1 MRNDAFD
8 ARNFFSERVE
18 PLKQHQFGLT
28 AGGPLRRDRVF
39 VFSTTRASVT
49 PGGSP
54 PRQPCRRRQNG
65 GRLLRTGYAAAEYC
79 RGWRAIPQQQDSGGG
94 DQSRRAQRAGDGLL
108 GNVSPSIYRETLIGQ
123 NDNDQTG
130 ARIDLS
136 LSNRDQLFGRYSY
149 SGGNNF
155 NPVSVRG
162 SDAPGFP
169 TRDDFSTH
177 SLNVS
182 STRILSSSLTN
193 TVRGN
198 FLRHKFFFDQRL
210 NWTPPS
216 APASAGEP
224 VHEIGQGPP
233 FFNVSGYTPIGGAIT
248 GPRNTTQHVR
258 AAGQRDVGPRQPPAE
273 VRRRVRADEHRHV
286 PGSRRTR
293 SSYFPARSRP
303 TMPLPIC
310 SSAHRSRSFKASA
323 TFPAR

>member
-1 MRNDAFD
+1 MACH
-8 ARNFFSERVE
+8 S
-18 PLKQHQFGLT
+18 PT
-28 AGGPLRRDRVF
+28 AGF
-39 VFSTTRASVT
+39 
-49 PGGSP
+49 
-54 PRQPCRRRQNG
+54 RRR
-65 GRLLRTGYAAAEYC
+65 RSIPSRATC
-79 RGWRAIPQQQDSGGG
+79 WRC
-94 DQSRRAQRAGDGLL
+94 LL
-108 GNVSPSIYRETLIGQ
+108 GNVSPSIYRETLIEQ

-210 NWTPPS
+210 NRTPPS
-216 APASAGEP
+216 ALGFGYEP

-248 GPRNTTQHVR
+248 GPRNTTQHTFELQDSVTWARGNHLLKFGGEYVR
-258 AAGQRDVGPRQPPAE
+258 TNIDMFQDRAERVLHIFRLVPDQQCRCQSAPRRTGRVLSRLRRLFPRGDCAGRRPLRTGRVAHRGQRDAE
-273 VRRRVRADEHRHV
+273 SRTPLRAHQ
-286 PGSRRTR
+286 
-293 SSYFPARSRP
+293 
-303 TMPLPIC
+303 
-310 SSAHRSRSFKASA
+310 SAD
-323 TFPAR
+323 